1 MSQRYF
7 VTGTDSAV
15 GKTVVSALLCAAL
28 DAIYWKPIQA
38 GTLEGT
44 DRLTVQRLAGIGEE
58 QTLPEAYTFAPPVS
72 PHLGAKWANVEIDVE
87 RLQIPA
93 EAGNQS
99 LVVEGTGG
107 VLVPINNSDFM
118 LDLIAKLKLPTI
130 VVARSGLGT
139 VNHTLLTLAA
149 LHSASAPVRG
159 VVLIGE
165 HNADNHETIERYGH
179 AKVVGEIP
187 KLPFLN
193 RSVLLRVFETRFD
206 RKALAG

>member
-58 QTLPEAYTFAPPVS
+58 QTLPEAYTFPPPGS
-72 PHLGAKWANVEIDVE
+72 PHLGAKWANVEIDGE

-139 VNHTLLTLAA
+139 VNHPLLTLAA
-149 LHSASAPVRG
+149 LHSASAPVPG
-159 VVLIGE
+159 VVLIGA
-165 HNADNHETIERYGH
+165 HNPANHETIQPY
-179 AKVVGEIP
+179 AP
-187 KLPFLN
+187 
-193 RSVLLRVFETRFD
+193 
-206 RKALAG
+206 A

>member
-99 LVVEGTGG
+99 LVVEGAGG
-107 VLVPINNSDFM
+107 VLVPINNSEFM
-118 LDLIAKLKLPTI
+118 LDRIAKLKLPASG
-130 VVARSGLGT
+130 VARSRLGRI
-139 VNHTLLTLAA
+139 NHAFLTRARL
-149 LHSASAPVRG
+149 
-159 VVLIGE
+159 
-165 HNADNHETIERYGH
+165 
-179 AKVVGEIP
+179 
-187 KLPFLN
+187 
-193 RSVLLRVFETRFD
+193 RS
-206 RKALAG
+206 